1 MYLSFRLHFNENFP
15 CLGNV
20 ERCVSIDFYVE
31 YFVLVKH
38 CHLKRKTTF
47 YFYFANTKAKK
58 ISSVTIKKFIFLI
71 DGGKT
76 ESSEDISEIF
86 DEKVH

>member
-47 YFYFANTKAKK
+47 YFYFVNTKAKNK
-58 ISSVTIKKFIFLI
+58 SSLTILENLFFLLM
-71 DGGKT
+71 GGKQNHLR
-76 ESSEDISEIF
+76 I
-86 DEKVH
+86 